1 MRSHFI
7 HTARELRGAVGE
19 EPLRTTGKWIGAL
32 LALALAGCTT
42 AAPAPARPSLDAI
55 AERYVK
61 LTLAVGEHDQ
71 NYVDAYYGPPEWR
84 TAAKSEKAPLDRI
97 ATGVADLRAALV
109 SIPRPGDELESLRK
123 TYLDRQLA
131 AMAARVEMLQ
141 GKRYSF
147 DEESQALYDAVSPHH
162 DAAHYQ
168 AVLDQIDRELP
179 GPGTTAERVEAF
191 SRRFIVPPDR
201 LDVAMR
207 AALDACRDRTRA
219 HIDLPPGESF
229 TVEYVRDKSWAG
241 YNWYQGNFKSLI
253 EVNVSSDLYA
263 SKIIDLAC
271 HEGYPGH
278 HLYNALLEWRL
289 GREKGWVEYTV
300 YPLYSPQ
307 SLIAEGTGNYG
318 IDVAFPGK
326 ERVKFEREVLFP
338 LIGLDPADT
347 ERYYRIVELQR
358 QLTYATNDAARNYLD
373 GKWTAEQTIEW
384 LNRYLLQSPDRAR
397 RQLRF
402 IETYRS
408 YVINYNLGR
417 DLVRDFIEK
426 RARGNDQVRWRE
438 FEELIS
444 SPRLPSSLR

>member
-1 MRSHFI
+1 
-7 HTARELRGAVGE
+7 V
-19 EPLRTTGKWIGAL
+19 
-32 LALALAGCTT
+32 GCTT
-42 AAPAPARPSLDAI
+42 AAPATEPESVDAI

-61 LTLAVGEHDQ
+61 LVLAVGEHDQ
-71 NYVDAYYGPPEWR
+71 NFVDAFYGPPEWR
-84 TAAKSEKAPLDRI
+84 TAAKNGKSSLGQI
-97 ATGVADLRAALV
+97 ATDIARLRASLKSLPDPA
-109 SIPRPGDELESLRK
+109 GELESLRRA
-123 TYLDRQLA
+123 YLDRQLA
-131 AMAARVEMLQ
+131 ATAARVEMLQ
-141 GKRYSF
+141 GKKYSF

-162 DAAHYQ
+162 DAAHYD
-168 AVLDQIDRELP
+168 AVLEQIDRELP
-179 GPGTTAERVEAF
+179 GRGTTAARVEAF
-191 SRRFIVPPDR
+191 LKRFIVPAER
-201 LDVAMR
+201 LDAAMR

-241 YNWYQGNFKSLI
+241 YNWYQGSFKSLI
-253 EVNVSSDLYA
+253 QVNVSSDLYA
-263 SKIIDLAC
+263 NKIIDLAC

-289 GREKGWVEYTV
+289 VRERGWVEYTV
-300 YPLYSPQ
+300 YPLYTPQ

-318 IDVAFPGK
+318 IDVVFPGK

-347 ERYYRIVELQR
+347 DRYYRIVELQR
-358 QLTYATNDAARNYLD
+358 QLSYATNDAARNYLD
-373 GKWTAEQTIEW
+373 GKWTAEQTVEW
-384 LNRYLLQSPDRAR
+384 LNRYSLQTPDRAR

-417 DLVRDFIEK
+417 DLVRAFVEK
-426 RARGNDQVRWRE
+426 RAGGNDEVRWRV